1 MKRGN
6 LAAGSAFWI
15 PILCRT
21 PCALCAER
29 VPPPPPTHPTDR
41 TTTPT
46 SSRPPPP
53 LCAWI
58 ISLSLSV
65 AAACERMQPAAP
77 PLLDIIN
84 TLAVLS
90 SAAHT
95 RRLALVCSS
104 LGSLTTPEHKTR
116 SPRPRSVSLS
126 VARLLVVCEKEV
138 HSRASKSEAAPII
151 GMPKIVKAR
160 LFFSVS

>member
-29 VPPPPPTHPTDR
+29 VPPPPTHPTDR

-46 SSRPPPP
+46 SSRPPP

-58 ISLSLSV
+58 ISSLSLSLVV

-104 LGSLTTPEHKTR
+104 LLFAHNTRARDSLA
-116 SPRPRSVSLS
+116 SVSLS
-126 VARLLVVCEKEV
+126 RWLACWLCARNKYTPGQVKARRHL
-138 HSRASKSEAAPII
+138 
-151 GMPKIVKAR
+151 GMPKIVKWSNY
-160 LFFSVS
+160 F